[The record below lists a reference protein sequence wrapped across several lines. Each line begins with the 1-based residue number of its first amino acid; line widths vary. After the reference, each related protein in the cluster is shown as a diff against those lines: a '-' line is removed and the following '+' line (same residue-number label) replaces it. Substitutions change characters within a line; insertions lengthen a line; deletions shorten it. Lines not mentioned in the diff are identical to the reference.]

1 MTSPIWRHLTHP
13 DGMTVSLL
21 VKATGMTVKE
31 VRADL
36 RALEAG
42 GQAIRETAPPG
53 KEHLWWRRGSQ
64 PLDELT
70 VVLALNLARRL
81 YPNPGK
87 LRSVMRSIS
96 TRAAHPAWRQ
106 SIAMA
111 AVALNPHKLV
121 DVFNDNYDAE
131 NVKDAA

>member
-36 RALEAG
+36 RALEANG
-42 GQAIRETAPPG
+42 KAIRETAAPG

-81 YPNPGK
+81 HANPGK

-106 SIAMA
+106 SLALA
-111 AVALNPHKLV
+111 STALNTSKLI
-121 DVFNDNYDAE
+121 DVFNAE
-131 NVKDAA
+131 YEAAQAKEAA

>member
-36 RALEAG
+36 RALEAD
-42 GQAIRETAPPG
+42 GQAVRETAPPG

-70 VVLALNLARRL
+70 VVLVLNLARRL
-81 YPNPGK
+81 HANPGK
-87 LRSVMRSIS
+87 LRAVMRRVS

-106 SIAMA
+106 SLALA
-111 AVALNPHKLV
+111 STALNTGRLI
-121 DVFNDNYDAE
+121 DVFNAE
-131 NVKDAA
+131 YEAAQAKEAA

>member
-1 MTSPIWRHLTHP
+1 MTPIWRHLTHP

-21 VKATGMTVKE
+21 VKATGLTVNQ

-36 RALEAG
+36 RALEAD

-53 KEHLWWRRGSQ
+53 KEHLWWRSGSQ

-121 DVFNDNYDAE
+121 DVFNTEYEAE
-131 NVKDAA
+131 KAKEAA